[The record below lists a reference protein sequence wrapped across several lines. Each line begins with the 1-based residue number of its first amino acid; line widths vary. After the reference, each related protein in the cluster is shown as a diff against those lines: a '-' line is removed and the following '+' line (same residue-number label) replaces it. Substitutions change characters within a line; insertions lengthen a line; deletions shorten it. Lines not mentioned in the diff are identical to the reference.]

1 MGKCNFPQRLLFSL
15 KYLSKYTH
23 HEVTLLYQHRRHEFY
38 SYWRCIKMAENKGT
52 RILDCLD
59 NIPATSMMF
68 LTFWYKL
75 MMIILW
81 RFLVSSIKEMSK
93 ILSKKRLVFFL
104 ERLTGPKEKARKN
117 ELWSWTRLGK
127 KQRMAP
133 SLKEKGNW
141 PFLVK
146 ILKQRPDIPSCLTQ
160 PKASIKIWKTI
171 DFKTLATKQLKTMI
185 PEM

>member
-1 MGKCNFPQRLLFSL
+1 
-15 KYLSKYTH
+15 
-23 HEVTLLYQHRRHEFY
+23 
-38 SYWRCIKMAENKGT
+38 
-52 RILDCLD
+52 
-59 NIPATSMMF
+59 
-68 LTFWYKL
+68 
-75 MMIILW
+75 
-81 RFLVSSIKEMSK
+81 
-93 ILSKKRLVFFL
+93 
-104 ERLTGPKEKARKN
+104 
-117 ELWSWTRLGK
+117 
-127 KQRMAP
+127 MAP

>member
-1 MGKCNFPQRLLFSL
+1 
-15 KYLSKYTH
+15 
-23 HEVTLLYQHRRHEFY
+23 
-38 SYWRCIKMAENKGT
+38 MAENKGT

-75 MMIILW
+75 MMIFLW
-81 RFLVSSIKEMSK
+81 RLLVSSIKEMLK
-93 ILSKKRLVFFL
+93 ILRSKKGLVSFL
-104 ERLTGPKEKARKN
+104 ERLTEPKEKARKN

-146 ILKQRPDIPSCLTQ
+146 MLKRDQIYPLAWHNQKHLSKYGKQQILRLWPQSN
-160 PKASIKIWKTI
+160 
-171 DFKTLATKQLKTMI
+171 
-185 PEM
+185 